1 MKFILSTIQSP
12 IFAITSMSD
21 LTHKSTK
28 THLVVGLPEFVWGG
42 CDTAGLSHLAVQ
54 FYMLICV

>member
-1 MKFILSTIQSP
+1 MKLILSTIQSH
-12 IFAITSMSD
+12 ISALTSMSD

-42 CDTAGLSHLAVQ
+42 CGTAGLSHLAVQ
-54 FYMLICV
+54 FDMLICA